1 MSLDK
6 IDKILQDLS
15 IEDKPYTWLMK
26 ELEEVEELCGLD
38 FDEEMLKLLG
48 FDLFLTPKNNFTLK
62 SKHTKIKDEIFC
74 VVDIESNSS
83 FKRGGQII
91 EIGAYKIKNSKIID
105 SFHSLIKSSY
115 LPQNI
120 KELTGINE
128 DLLKNAPSLASVLNE
143 FRLFLSN
150 CIFVAHNVSFDYN
163 FISNSM
169 QACGFGILCNQKL
182 CTLELSKRIIDSQ
195 KYGLNSLKE
204 VLHIKNKHHRA
215 LSDAKSAFEILKYC
229 ISKLPFYISST
240 QDLINFSKSN
250 IKKYKI
256 KSYK

>member
-1 MSLDK
+1 MTLDK
-6 IDKILQDLS
+6 IDKILQALGKS
-15 IEDKPYTWLMK
+15 DKPYSWFMK
-26 ELEEVEELCGLD
+26 ELESVEELEGLE
-38 FDEEMLKLLG
+38 FDEDMLKLLG
-48 FDLFLTPKNNFTLK
+48 FGVFLTAENNFTLK

-105 SFHSLIKSSY
+105 SFHSLIKTNY

-120 KELTGINE
+120 KELTGIDE
-128 DLLKNAPSLASVLNE
+128 TLLKNAPSLASVLND
-143 FRLFLSN
+143 FRLFLGDS
-150 CIFVAHNVSFDYN
+150 IFVAHNVSFDYN
-163 FISNSM
+163 FISNSLHK
-169 QACGFGILCNQKL
+169 CGFGILCNQKL
-182 CTLELSKRIIDSQ
+182 CTLELSRRIIDSE

-204 VLHIKNKHHRA
+204 ILNIQNAHHRA
-215 LSDAKSAFEILKYC
+215 LSDAKSAAEVLKHC

-256 KSYK
+256 T